1 MRLINTA
8 TLQLEEFIDR
18 ARIPPY
24 AILSHTWEDG
34 EVSFQE
40 WNHHDI
46 RVEKKGFLKIESFCR
61 LVLQDGYTHAWVDTN
76 CIDKRSS
83 AELSE
88 AINSMF
94 AWYREAEVC
103 YVYMADVLASSS
115 APDYRDRVTQFLNS
129 KWFTHINFY
138 DQDWSFIGTIIT
150 LLDTIHQATGI
161 DKSCPL
167 GNALPSDFSIAKIM
181 SWAAGR
187 VPTRLEDQAYCLL
200 GLFGVNMPL
209 LYGEGEKAFLRLQ
222 EEIIKISDDQS
233 VFQFR
238 GLASAQPDVER
249 LRRI

>member
-18 ARIPPY
+18 DRIPPY

-40 WNHHDI
+40 WDHHDI
-46 RVEKKGFLKIESFCR
+46 RAKKKCFLKIESFCR
-61 LVLQDGYTHAWVDTN
+61 LALQDGYSHAWADTN

-94 AWYREAEVC
+94 AWYRKAAVC

-129 KWFTHINFY
+129 RWFARGWTLQELVAPLDINFY

-161 DKSCPL
+161 DKSCLL

-187 VPTRLEDQAYCLL
+187 VTTRPEDQAYCLL

-209 LYGEGEKAFLRLQ
+209 LYGEGDKAFLRLQ

-233 VFQFR
+233 VFVCDI
-238 GLASAQPDVER
+238 P
-249 LRRI
+249 